1 MHGLYLLWWVGE
13 RGISPAIVAMILAAG
28 DLALIGLEL
37 PAGWFADRFGH
48 RASLIIGSV
57 AQVLGMLACWLGEGV
72 SELIAAAILVA
83 LGDAFRSGAD
93 EALLYQ
99 TCVALRRE
107 DDFQKIESRTRAAGL
122 VALVAL
128 LIAGGFIV
136 SQLGFAVAWAVE
148 TALCA
153 LGLGI
158 ACAMVEPLEGAR
170 IATSDGKLEPS
181 PRESGCP
188 ASSRSR
194 GRLMILI
201 LPVALIGGL
210 ASAASFLVQTEGIL
224 PPETLTA
231 VVAAIT
237 LAEAAGAALAGR
249 VRGIGVGHLWLGL
262 TVGAAVAATTA
273 GWPSGVLVAAVA
285 LSFVHGLMHPLR
297 ATLLQ
302 RGAADHARARVASL
316 ASACDVACSAVAMS
330 VASGWRGGRRS

>member
-72 SELIAAAILVA
+72 PELIAAAILVA

-122 VALVAL
+122 IALVAL

-170 IATSDGKLEPS
+170 IATSDGELE
-181 PRESGCP
+181 RIC
-188 ASSRSR
+188 A
-194 GRLMILI
+194 
-201 LPVALIGGL
+201 
-210 ASAASFLVQTEGIL
+210 
-224 PPETLTA
+224 
-231 VVAAIT
+231 
-237 LAEAAGAALAGR
+237 R
-249 VRGIGVGHLWLGL
+249 VRLPCIVAVSPPSDDPDPTGRPYRRAGVGCLL
-262 TVGAAVAATTA
+262 
-273 GWPSGVLVAAVA
+273 P
-285 LSFVHGLMHPLR
+285 R
-297 ATLLQ
+297 A
-302 RGAADHARARVASL
+302 D
-316 ASACDVACSAVAMS
+316 
-330 VASGWRGGRRS
+330 